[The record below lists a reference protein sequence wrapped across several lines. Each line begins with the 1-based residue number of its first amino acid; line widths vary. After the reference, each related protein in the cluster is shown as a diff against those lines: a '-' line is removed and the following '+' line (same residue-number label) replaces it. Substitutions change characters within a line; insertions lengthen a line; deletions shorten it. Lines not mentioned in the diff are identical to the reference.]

1 MCYIWTTRGSRY
13 TGDRSRICRRGVYR
27 QIGTDAS
34 FVVVGSPEMCVGR
47 DDARLRDGAE
57 VGGGHK
63 ILLLRGDETMRAMT
77 GMKWT
82 QSEN

>member
-1 MCYIWTTRGSRY
+1 
-13 TGDRSRICRRGVYR
+13 
-27 QIGTDAS
+27 
-34 FVVVGSPEMCVGR
+34 MCVGR